1 MSDHSYD
8 DAARALETRDVLA
21 GTFEVGGE
29 EYPLETRE
37 PTLGEIE
44 QMEAD
49 LEDTDELEQI
59 RAFVDEYLEA
69 PSVDPDK
76 LGLSKLRALFGGMRA
91 AWNDMETI
99 EEAEAAMPVDSGNES
114 RRTSRR

>member
-59 RAFVDEYLEA
+59 QAFVDEYLEA
-69 PSVDPDK
+69 PRVDPDK
-76 LGLSKLRALFGGMRA
+76 LGLSKLRALFDGMRA

-99 EEAEAAMPVDSGNES
+99 EDAEAAMPVESGNEN